1 MKQQETAINILM
13 DAMTLVLTQDQMTQL
28 APHMHLALVTER
40 RQILDAYEDGKK
52 VVVKVQLDNE
62 LEDYYKTKYGK

>member
-1 MKQQETAINILM
+1 MKQQETAISMLM

-52 VVVKVQLDNE
+52 AVVKVQLDNE

>member
-52 VVVKVQLDNE
+52 AVVKVQLDDE

>member
-1 MKQQETAINILM
+1 MKQQETAINVLM

-40 RQILDAYEDGKK
+40 RQILDAYEDRKSTR
-52 VVVKVQLDNE
+52 LNSSH
-62 LEDYYKTKYGK
+62 

>member
-28 APHMHLALVTER
+28 APHMHLALVTEQ

-52 VVVKVQLDNE
+52 AVVKVQLDDE

>member
-52 VVVKVQLDNE
+52 AVVKVHLDNE

>member
-13 DAMTLVLTQDQMTQL
+13 DAMTLVLTQNQMTQL

-52 VVVKVQLDNE
+52 AVVKVHLDNE

>member
-1 MKQQETAINILM
+1 MKQQETAISTLM
-13 DAMTLVLTQDQMTQL
+13 NAMTLILTQDQMTQL

-52 VVVKVQLDNE
+52 AVVKVHLDNE

>member
-1 MKQQETAINILM
+1 MKQQETAINVLM
-13 DAMTLVLTQDQMTQL
+13 DAMTFIITPDQAKQL

-52 VVVKVQLDNE
+52 AVVKVQLDDE

>member
-28 APHMHLALVTER
+28 APHMHLALVTEQ

-52 VVVKVQLDNE
+52 AVVKVQLDNE

>member
-52 VVVKVQLDNE
+52 AVVKVKLDDE

>member
-1 MKQQETAINILM
+1 MKQQETAISTLM
-13 DAMTLVLTQDQMTQL
+13 NAMTLILTQDQMTQL

-52 VVVKVQLDNE
+52 AVVKAQLDNE

>member
-1 MKQQETAINILM
+1 MKQQETAISTLM
-13 DAMTLVLTQDQMTQL
+13 NAMTLILTEDKMMQL

-52 VVVKVQLDNE
+52 AVVKVHLDNE

>member
-52 VVVKVQLDNE
+52 AVVKVQLDNE